1 VNPDVELIARSI
13 ARDERAFGDLF
24 DRHATAVYRFAYSL
38 THDVTEAQELV
49 QETFVTAW
57 KKLADIRLVGDS
69 MLPWLIVVT
78 RLHSKN
84 RRRAQQRT
92 DALPLDEHI
101 LNHGAEA
108 VHADHLAH
116 REELEW
122 VFAAV
127 RQLSETDQRIV
138 ELCLYEGLS
147 YKEAALRLG
156 LSASGVAKRVE
167 RTRAKLRRLR
177 DDDDAEVTT

>member
-1 VNPDVELIARSI
+1 MNPDVELIARSI
-13 ARDERAFGDLF
+13 ARDARAFGDLF
-24 DRHATAVYRFAYSL
+24 DRHSTAVYRFAYSL
-38 THDVTEAQELV
+38 THDATEAQELV

-78 RLHSKN
+78 RLHAKN
-84 RRRAQQRT
+84 LRRKQQRT
-92 DALPLDEHI
+92 DSLPLDEHI
-101 LNHGAEA
+101 LNHGAEDA
-108 VHADHLAH
+108 RADNAGH

-138 ELCLYEGLS
+138 ELCLYEGRS
-147 YKEAALRLG
+147 YKEAALQLG
-156 LSASGVAKRVE
+156 LTVTGVTKRVE
-167 RTRAKLRRLR
+167 RTRSKLRSLR
-177 DDDDAEVTT
+177 DDDEAGVTK